1 MSATA
6 PVTDGATRGTGAG
19 TPQIWTVARISAGF
33 FMLFMAFNSVGSL
46 VSTLVSDNR
55 LVQASAS
62 LLYACFT
69 ITAIFAPKIIER
81 FGAPWCMFLGS
92 IPYVLLVF
100 ANLNPSW
107 ALFMPAYFGV
117 GVGAAL
123 LWASQGIA
131 MSRAAVLEAARTG
144 EDVETINNRFSGFFW
159 STFQFNGALGL
170 IVASSIFVAV
180 GTIDDS
186 VKTPLFLGF
195 GVIGSVGVLILAP
208 FLSCGTAKSGA
219 GVAAA
224 AGGDAS
230 QHRLLDDGSKAG
242 SAEGSTNGSG
252 SGSAEG
258 SGTSFVETARFVVRS
273 RQMQL
278 LIPIIFYCGAS
289 LGFFQTMFPLSYA
302 DKDEGEDQV
311 TVSALRG
318 QGQGR
323 GPGDGEWP
331 TRTRTRTRARARTR

>member
-1 MSATA
+1 MSAAA
-6 PVTDGATRGTGAG
+6 PVADGPVRGSGAG

-55 LVQASAS
+55 LVQASSS

-100 ANLNPSW
+100 ANLHPSW

-131 MSRAAVLEAARTG
+131 MSRAAVVEAARTG
-144 EDVETINNRFSGFFW
+144 EDVETINNRFSGLFW

-170 IVASSIFVAV
+170 IVASTIFVAV
-180 GTIDDS
+180 GSIDDS
-186 VKTPLFLGF
+186 VKTPLFIGF

-208 FLSCGTAKSGA
+208 FLSCGSAKSSSGSSGA
-219 GVAAA
+219 
-224 AGGDAS
+224 GDAS
-230 QHRLLDDGSKAG
+230 QHRLLDDGSKPL
-242 SAEGSTNGSG
+242 SDSSSESS
-252 SGSAEG
+252 
-258 SGTSFVETARFVVRS
+258 TSFVETARFVVRS

-302 DKDEGEDQV
+302 DKDDTGSGDGV
-311 TVSALRG
+311 TVSA
-318 QGQGR
+318 
-323 GPGDGEWP
+323 DMTW
-331 TRTRTRTRARARTR
+331 T